1 MNGESKSRCSLPKQ
15 ALANLDLW
23 AQTHYTLHSHPIYYD
38 QRKEKQERDSFKS
51 ARLKI
56 LEICLVWIICAKFHN
71 NLTKDEKV
79 MVKCF
84 DFGQELREK

>member
-1 MNGESKSRCSLPKQ
+1 MLES
-15 ALANLDLW
+15 
-23 AQTHYTLHSHPIYYD
+23 I
-38 QRKEKQERDSFKS
+38 KQERDSFKS
-51 ARLKI
+51 TKI

-71 NLTKDEKV
+71 NLTRDEKV